1 MRITFSSVLMSVFWS
16 GILTGIIYMMR
27 RKCRYVKNFG
37 IGCVVMVYLFCM
49 MRLFLPIDFSF
60 TKGIDLQ
67 GAFSS
72 FYNTVC
78 YRKYHVGEYV
88 VSIADGLM
96 IFWFLVSAVLILR
109 FICEYRSVFDLLKNL
124 ETRED
129 EQCARILEQV
139 FEYKGKRR
147 AITVLKSRWIAVPMG
162 IGIFHRKILLPDLE
176 YTDQKLYY
184 ILLHEYTH
192 FLNGDLVIKMMV
204 HIFCCIFW
212 WNPMVYLLKKDL
224 DQSLEL
230 KCDLCI
236 TENLSSCEAANYL
249 QTIVSTLKASGKRR
263 RFMIMNDASAMASG
277 KKSEIVERFEY
288 ILENQKSTGR
298 KGRSLAIWIIAFCF
312 VWVSSY
318 SFIPLPSF
326 EPSVPD
332 FGMGRDCLEIT
343 PDNFSIL
350 YKNGKYY
357 WFIEGQMK
365 EEVPESSAKILEHSG
380 FEIRRK

>member
-1 MRITFSSVLMSVFWS
+1 
-16 GILTGIIYMMR
+16 
-27 RKCRYVKNFG
+27 
-37 IGCVVMVYLFCM
+37 
-49 MRLFLPIDFSF
+49 
-60 TKGIDLQ
+60 
-67 GAFSS
+67 
-72 FYNTVC
+72 
-78 YRKYHVGEYV
+78 
-88 VSIADGLM
+88 
-96 IFWFLVSAVLILR
+96 
-109 FICEYRSVFDLLKNL
+109 
-124 ETRED
+124 
-129 EQCARILEQV
+129 
-139 FEYKGKRR
+139 
-147 AITVLKSRWIAVPMG
+147 
-162 IGIFHRKILLPDLE
+162 
-176 YTDQKLYY
+176 
-184 ILLHEYTH
+184 
-192 FLNGDLVIKMMV
+192 
-204 HIFCCIFW
+204 
-212 WNPMVYLLKKDL
+212 MVYLLKKDL